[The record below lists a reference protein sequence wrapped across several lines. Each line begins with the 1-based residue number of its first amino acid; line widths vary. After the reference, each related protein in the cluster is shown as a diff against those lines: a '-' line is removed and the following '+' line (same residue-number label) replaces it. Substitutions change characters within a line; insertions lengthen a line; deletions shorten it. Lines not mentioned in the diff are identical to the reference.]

1 MKPEEYKLLID
12 TAKKVDD
19 ITKRLDVFFDLYYR
33 TNMIDKTVYAN
44 PVYFNNKIYFK
55 DGTNINAG
63 GVNGLKIGTA
73 TTEKL
78 GFFGE
83 TPVDQPA
90 TVSDPS
96 GGATVD
102 SQARTAISSLI
113 DRLQELGLI
122 A

>member
-1 MKPEEYKLLID
+1 MKPEEYKILIE
-12 TAKKVDD
+12 TA
-19 ITKRLDVFFDLYYR
+19 TKLEQLSNKLDVFFDLYYR
-33 TNMIDKTVYAN
+33 TNMIDKTVFAN
-44 PVYFNNKIYFK
+44 PVYINNKIYFK

-63 GVNGLKIGTA
+63 GTNGLKIGTA

-78 GFFGE
+78 GFYGE

-90 TVSDPS
+90 TVADPS

-102 SQARTAISSLI
+102 SQARTAIASVI